1 MSRVKRGTTKLKHRK
16 NVLEKTKGMRGNI
29 RKKERQANEVL
40 AHAGNHAFQHRKKK
54 KGDFRAL
61 WTVRINALL
70 RTHGLTYS
78 KFMAT
83 MKSKDIA
90 LNRKM
95 LAEIAKDAPET
106 FERVVNTVTKAT
118 K

>member
-16 NVLEKTKGMRGNI
+16 SILAKTKGMRGNI

-61 WTVRINALL
+61 WTVRINAAL
-70 RTHGLTYS
+70 RSHGFTYS

-95 LAEIAKDAPET
+95 LAEIALSEPES
-106 FERVVNTVTKAT
+106 FERIVQQVTK
-118 K
+118 

>member
-16 NVLEKTKGMRGNI
+16 NILEKTKGMRGNI

-61 WTVRINALL
+61 WTVHINAAL
-70 RTHGLTYS
+70 RAEGYTYS

-95 LAEIAKDAPET
+95 LAEIAKDEIESFKRILT
-106 FERVVNTVTKAT
+106 TVTK
-118 K
+118 